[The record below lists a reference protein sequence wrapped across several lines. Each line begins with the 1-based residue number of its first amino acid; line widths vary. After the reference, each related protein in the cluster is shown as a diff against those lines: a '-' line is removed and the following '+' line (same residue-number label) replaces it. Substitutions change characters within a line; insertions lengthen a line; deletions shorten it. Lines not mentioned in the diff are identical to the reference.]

1 MATVTPQVDV
11 SATDVLDDTAAFPA
25 PRMCIP
31 RGLGPGQEEGEAP
44 AVTGHDGDSETQRL
58 VRVVFRRF
66 VRERE
71 TLCCEGS
78 ACSLERGERVVI
90 MGGDNT
96 VFLSGIALLFVV
108 MIFRSFLILE
118 R

>member
-1 MATVTPQVDV
+1 MEKSVTPQVDV
-11 SATDVLDDTAAFPA
+11 SATDVLDDTAAFPV

-71 TLCCEGS
+71 RVCVVRS
-78 ACSLERGERVVI
+78 ERAHW
-90 MGGDNT
+90 
-96 VFLSGIALLFVV
+96 SG
-108 MIFRSFLILE
+108 
-118 R
+118 